1 MDRAAWQGRSPV
13 IAGAMSL
20 AVLLEAGPVVITQ
33 AGVQVSIVTSLVLAH
48 RRGPPEY
55 PGAPASASRATT
67 AGTGTGTGTV
77 RRHRPRRCQGHPNRS
92 RSHAAA
98 NPRLGAERDTS
109 TSVTCGGSAS
119 RSG

>member
-55 PGAPASASRATT
+55 RGAPASASRATT
-67 AGTGTGTGTV
+67 AGTGTV